1 MEKQMMYLL
10 TDLLIILI
18 GMFVLAWFLAGFVNM
33 FLDIRRERKR
43 SKLWK
48 EVR

>member
-1 MEKQMMYLL
+1 
-10 TDLLIILI
+10 
-18 GMFVLAWFLAGFVNM
+18 MFVLAFILAGFVNM
-33 FLDIRRERKR
+33 FLDRRKR